1 MLPADG
7 PDGLN
12 SINAGAVIRPAQTR
26 RNIRTHPV
34 QPPTELHPTL
44 RALVNATLEELTDQH
59 ATAKPCCTHGLT
71 ENAGEA
77 AAVGGGMHLQ
87 LALRCHQIQGV
98 IVRTGSERGD
108 RRPIQLLEIGSSEAG
123 SFETMAIGE
132 ACGHHDGIDAG
143 GSRRMLN
150 LAVKCEFTRE
160 STLSVVCRR
169 CDAAVAC
176 EAGEAS
182 SAPMSASLQSRR
194 DGRTAETLRP
204 FSVRWDPMGFALSS
218 LIVHTGRTAVLCS
231 VCLEDN
237 VPRWRKGEGLG
248 WLSAEYRLLPGSTP
262 QRQGRELMKLSGR
275 TQEIQRLIGRSL
287 RGVVDMGRLG
297 ERSLLIDCDV
307 IQADAGTRT
316 AAITGAW
323 LALKCACDRLM
334 EKGVITQTPLLQQ
347 VAAVSVGLV
356 GGQPLL
362 DLDYSEDSVAEVD
375 LNVVQAGDGRLLE
388 IQGTAE
394 GAPFSREQLDVL
406 LDLAQPGLE
415 TLMAA
420 QRQVLGDDKGNG

>member
-1 MLPADG
+1 
-7 PDGLN
+7 
-12 SINAGAVIRPAQTR
+12 
-26 RNIRTHPV
+26 
-34 QPPTELHPTL
+34 
-44 RALVNATLEELTDQH
+44 
-59 ATAKPCCTHGLT
+59 
-71 ENAGEA
+71 
-77 AAVGGGMHLQ
+77 
-87 LALRCHQIQGV
+87 
-98 IVRTGSERGD
+98 
-108 RRPIQLLEIGSSEAG
+108 
-123 SFETMAIGE
+123 
-132 ACGHHDGIDAG
+132 
-143 GSRRMLN
+143 
-150 LAVKCEFTRE
+150 
-160 STLSVVCRR
+160 
-169 CDAAVAC
+169 
-176 EAGEAS
+176 
-182 SAPMSASLQSRR
+182 
-194 DGRTAETLRP
+194 
-204 FSVRWDPMGFALSS
+204 MGFALSS

-231 VCLEDN
+231 VCLEDS

-262 QRQGRELMKLSGR
+262 QRQGRELMRLSGR

-287 RGVVDMGRLG
+287 RGVVDMERLG

-323 LALKCACDRLM
+323 LALRSACDRLLDQ
-334 EKGVITQTPLLQQ
+334 GLITQTPLLQQ

-406 LDLAQPGLE
+406 LDLAQPGIE

-420 QRQVLGDDKGNG
+420 QRQVLDDDKGNA

>member
-1 MLPADG
+1 
-7 PDGLN
+7 
-12 SINAGAVIRPAQTR
+12 
-26 RNIRTHPV
+26 
-34 QPPTELHPTL
+34 
-44 RALVNATLEELTDQH
+44 
-59 ATAKPCCTHGLT
+59 
-71 ENAGEA
+71 
-77 AAVGGGMHLQ
+77 
-87 LALRCHQIQGV
+87 
-98 IVRTGSERGD
+98 
-108 RRPIQLLEIGSSEAG
+108 
-123 SFETMAIGE
+123 
-132 ACGHHDGIDAG
+132 
-143 GSRRMLN
+143 
-150 LAVKCEFTRE
+150 
-160 STLSVVCRR
+160 
-169 CDAAVAC
+169 
-176 EAGEAS
+176 
-182 SAPMSASLQSRR
+182 
-194 DGRTAETLRP
+194 
-204 FSVRWDPMGFALSS
+204 MGFALSS

-231 VCLEDN
+231 VCLEDS

-262 QRQGRELMKLSGR
+262 QRQGRELMRLSGR

-287 RGVVDMGRLG
+287 RGVVDMERLG

-323 LALKCACDRLM
+323 LALRSACDRLLDQ
-334 EKGVITQTPLLQQ
+334 GLISQTPLLQQ

-394 GAPFSREQLDVL
+394 GAPFSRDQLNVL

-420 QRQVLGDDKGNG
+420 QRQVLGDNKGNE

>member
-1 MLPADG
+1 
-7 PDGLN
+7 
-12 SINAGAVIRPAQTR
+12 
-26 RNIRTHPV
+26 
-34 QPPTELHPTL
+34 
-44 RALVNATLEELTDQH
+44 
-59 ATAKPCCTHGLT
+59 
-71 ENAGEA
+71 
-77 AAVGGGMHLQ
+77 
-87 LALRCHQIQGV
+87 
-98 IVRTGSERGD
+98 
-108 RRPIQLLEIGSSEAG
+108 
-123 SFETMAIGE
+123 
-132 ACGHHDGIDAG
+132 
-143 GSRRMLN
+143 
-150 LAVKCEFTRE
+150 
-160 STLSVVCRR
+160 
-169 CDAAVAC
+169 
-176 EAGEAS
+176 
-182 SAPMSASLQSRR
+182 
-194 DGRTAETLRP
+194 
-204 FSVRWDPMGFALSS
+204 MGFALSS

-231 VCLEDN
+231 VCLEDS

-262 QRQGRELMKLSGR
+262 QRQGRELMRLSGR

-287 RGVVDMGRLG
+287 RGVVDMERLG

-323 LALKCACDRLM
+323 LALRSACDRLLDQ
-334 EKGVITQTPLLQQ
+334 GLITRTPLLQQ

-406 LDLAQPGLE
+406 LDLAQPGLK

-420 QRQVLGDDKGNG
+420 QREVLGDNKDNE

>member
-1 MLPADG
+1 
-7 PDGLN
+7 
-12 SINAGAVIRPAQTR
+12 
-26 RNIRTHPV
+26 
-34 QPPTELHPTL
+34 
-44 RALVNATLEELTDQH
+44 
-59 ATAKPCCTHGLT
+59 
-71 ENAGEA
+71 
-77 AAVGGGMHLQ
+77 
-87 LALRCHQIQGV
+87 
-98 IVRTGSERGD
+98 
-108 RRPIQLLEIGSSEAG
+108 
-123 SFETMAIGE
+123 
-132 ACGHHDGIDAG
+132 
-143 GSRRMLN
+143 
-150 LAVKCEFTRE
+150 
-160 STLSVVCRR
+160 
-169 CDAAVAC
+169 
-176 EAGEAS
+176 
-182 SAPMSASLQSRR
+182 
-194 DGRTAETLRP
+194 
-204 FSVRWDPMGFALSS
+204 MGFALSS

-231 VCLEDN
+231 VCLEDS

-262 QRQGRELMKLSGR
+262 QRQGRELMRLSGR

-287 RGVVDMGRLG
+287 RGVVDMQRLG

-323 LALKCACDRLM
+323 LALRSACDRLL
-334 EKGVITQTPLLQQ
+334 EQGLITQTPLLQQ

-420 QRQVLGDDKGNG
+420 QREVLGDNKGNE

>member
-1 MLPADG
+1 
-7 PDGLN
+7 
-12 SINAGAVIRPAQTR
+12 
-26 RNIRTHPV
+26 
-34 QPPTELHPTL
+34 
-44 RALVNATLEELTDQH
+44 
-59 ATAKPCCTHGLT
+59 
-71 ENAGEA
+71 
-77 AAVGGGMHLQ
+77 
-87 LALRCHQIQGV
+87 
-98 IVRTGSERGD
+98 
-108 RRPIQLLEIGSSEAG
+108 
-123 SFETMAIGE
+123 
-132 ACGHHDGIDAG
+132 
-143 GSRRMLN
+143 
-150 LAVKCEFTRE
+150 
-160 STLSVVCRR
+160 
-169 CDAAVAC
+169 
-176 EAGEAS
+176 
-182 SAPMSASLQSRR
+182 
-194 DGRTAETLRP
+194 
-204 FSVRWDPMGFALSS
+204 MGFALSS

-231 VCLEDN
+231 VCLEDS

-262 QRQGRELMKLSGR
+262 QRQGRELMRLSGR

-287 RGVVDMGRLG
+287 RGVVDMQRLG

-323 LALKCACDRLM
+323 LALRSACDRLLDQ
-334 EKGVITQTPLLQQ
+334 GLISQTPLLQQ

-375 LNVVQAGDGRLLE
+375 LNVVQSGDGRLLE

-420 QRQVLGDDKGNG
+420 QREVLGDNKGNE

>member
-1 MLPADG
+1 
-7 PDGLN
+7 
-12 SINAGAVIRPAQTR
+12 
-26 RNIRTHPV
+26 
-34 QPPTELHPTL
+34 
-44 RALVNATLEELTDQH
+44 
-59 ATAKPCCTHGLT
+59 
-71 ENAGEA
+71 
-77 AAVGGGMHLQ
+77 
-87 LALRCHQIQGV
+87 
-98 IVRTGSERGD
+98 
-108 RRPIQLLEIGSSEAG
+108 
-123 SFETMAIGE
+123 
-132 ACGHHDGIDAG
+132 
-143 GSRRMLN
+143 
-150 LAVKCEFTRE
+150 
-160 STLSVVCRR
+160 
-169 CDAAVAC
+169 
-176 EAGEAS
+176 
-182 SAPMSASLQSRR
+182 
-194 DGRTAETLRP
+194 
-204 FSVRWDPMGFALSS
+204 MGFALSS

-231 VCLEDN
+231 VCLEDS

-262 QRQGRELMKLSGR
+262 QRQGRELMRLSGR

-287 RGVVDMGRLG
+287 RGVVDMERLG

-323 LALKCACDRLM
+323 LALRSACDRLLDQ
-334 EKGVITQTPLLQQ
+334 GLITRTPLLQQ

-420 QRQVLGDDKGNG
+420 QREVLGDNKDNE

>member
-1 MLPADG
+1 
-7 PDGLN
+7 
-12 SINAGAVIRPAQTR
+12 
-26 RNIRTHPV
+26 
-34 QPPTELHPTL
+34 
-44 RALVNATLEELTDQH
+44 
-59 ATAKPCCTHGLT
+59 
-71 ENAGEA
+71 
-77 AAVGGGMHLQ
+77 
-87 LALRCHQIQGV
+87 
-98 IVRTGSERGD
+98 
-108 RRPIQLLEIGSSEAG
+108 
-123 SFETMAIGE
+123 
-132 ACGHHDGIDAG
+132 
-143 GSRRMLN
+143 
-150 LAVKCEFTRE
+150 
-160 STLSVVCRR
+160 
-169 CDAAVAC
+169 
-176 EAGEAS
+176 
-182 SAPMSASLQSRR
+182 
-194 DGRTAETLRP
+194 
-204 FSVRWDPMGFALSS
+204 MGFALSS

-231 VCLEDN
+231 VCLEDS

-262 QRQGRELMKLSGR
+262 QRQGRELMRLSGR

-287 RGVVDMGRLG
+287 RGVVDMERLG

-323 LALKCACDRLM
+323 LALRSACDRLLDQ
-334 EKGVITQTPLLQQ
+334 GLITQTPLLQQ

-375 LNVVQAGDGRLLE
+375 LNVVQSGDGRLLE

-394 GAPFSREQLDVL
+394 GAPFSRDQLNVL

-420 QRQVLGDDKGNG
+420 QRQVLGDNKGNE